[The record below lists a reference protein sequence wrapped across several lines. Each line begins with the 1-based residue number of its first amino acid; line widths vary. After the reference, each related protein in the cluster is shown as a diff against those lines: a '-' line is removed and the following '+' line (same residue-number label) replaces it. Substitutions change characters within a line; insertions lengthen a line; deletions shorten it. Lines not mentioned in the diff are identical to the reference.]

1 MYLIKISTLGCRM
14 ILAVGLLSIVG
25 IGIAQAQVAQLRA
38 GLLFDPAEATL
49 FMMNPA
55 GGIDA
60 VNAVDGSLRWHSD
73 DGQRP
78 ISLQQGRLIT
88 QGDDTVSTNTLHIA
102 LLDPATG
109 AASASRLI
117 ELPTAVAVS
126 IDDSL
131 GNQFSISGAGQQG
144 LVWQNQRQVIQG
156 IFSESAAAP
165 VQQSGGLSVDLIN
178 GDITTV
184 ELDSLPAIQ
193 SNPINANQQE
203 QLSNLAGQQ
212 FVAADREN
220 ILLSQHTGRN
230 AQAPYQWSI
239 YSTSGSLLG
248 MLPAYY
254 SRSDFVVIDDA
265 TLVYV
270 AEPISVRQGD
280 VLASQS
286 LQLVAIDLV
295 SGGELWRRGLR
306 DTSYRGPFPP

>member
-14 ILAVGLLSIVG
+14 ILAVCLLSIVG
-25 IGIAQAQVAQLRA
+25 IGMVQAQATQFRA
-38 GLLFDPAEATL
+38 GLLFDPAEETL
-49 FMMNPA
+49 FIMNPA

-78 ISLQQGRLIT
+78 INIQQGRLIT
-88 QGDDTVSTNTLHIA
+88 QGGEAVTTNTLQIV
-102 LLDPATG
+102 LLD
-109 AASASRLI
+109 AASGTALASRLV
-117 ELPTAVAVS
+117 ELPIAVSVS

-131 GNQFSISGAGQQG
+131 GNQFSISSVSQQG

-156 IFSESAAAP
+156 VFSETAAAP
-165 VQQSGGLSVDLIN
+165 VQQSGGLNVDLLN
-178 GDITTV
+178 GDITLAQ
-184 ELDSLPAIQ
+184 LDSLPAIQ
-193 SNPINANQQE
+193 SNPINASQQE

-220 ILLSQHTGRN
+220 ILLSQHNARN
-230 AQAPYQWSI
+230 AQEPYQWSI

-254 SRSDFVVIDDA
+254 SRSDFVVMDDA

-280 VLASQS
+280 VLSSQP
-286 LQLVAIDLV
+286 LQLIAVDLT
-295 SGGELWRRGLR
+295 SGEELWRRALR